1 MKVSVITVCYNSAKT
16 LERTLKSVA
25 DQDWPNVEHIVIDGS
40 SFDGT
45 MKILEAYKQKLAYV
59 ISEPD
64 LGIYDAMNKGLHV
77 ASGDVIAFL
86 NADDLYASSKV
97 LSQVVNKMMEQKLD
111 ALMGDVGIFNEN
123 TPNRLV
129 RRYRSNQF
137 TPERLAWGWM
147 PAHPALFLRKEVVNR
162 VGKFKTDYAIAGD
175 FEFIVR
181 VFYDQNINYQ
191 HLSEILVLMQNG
203 GVSAAGL
210 KAKVVLNKE
219 VLRACLENGL
229 QTNMI
234 KILSKYPAKLLE
246 LIR

>member
-1 MKVSVITVCYNSAKT
+1 
-16 LERTLKSVA
+16 
-25 DQDWPNVEHIVIDGS
+25 
-40 SFDGT
+40 
-45 MKILEAYKQKLAYV
+45 
-59 ISEPD
+59 
-64 LGIYDAMNKGLHV
+64 
-77 ASGDVIAFL
+77 
-86 NADDLYASSKV
+86 
-97 LSQVVNKMMEQKLD
+97 MMEQKLD

-181 VFYDQNINYQ
+181 VFYGQNINYQ